1 MKTRKNN
8 RYAHIHKNLP
18 YGALTLLAKIRGVPV
33 SSIRR
38 IFVDTGIDG
47 LCIIPIAEKMAAIHR
62 WNSLYSQQE
71 KTINWWD
78 GYEEFIND
86 LRIKK
91 GVPNDTPSKVQN
103 QT

>member
-1 MKTRKNN
+1 
-8 RYAHIHKNLP
+8 
-18 YGALTLLAKIRGVPV
+18 
-33 SSIRR
+33 
-38 IFVDTGIDG
+38 
-47 LCIIPIAEKMAAIHR
+47 MAAIHR

-78 GYEEFIND
+78 GYEELKNNT
-86 LRIKK
+86 KK